1 MNYPKPCLPADY
13 LRSRGP
19 SGLESLCAD
28 FNIHAKRHP
37 VYPELVQ
44 LRYDQIASDLSNKLV
59 QDCRGLILDE
69 ANNWQV
75 VARPFSKFFNYGEP
89 EAATIDWRF
98 ATVQE
103 KLDGTLII
111 LYHFAGKWQV
121 ATIGTPDA
129 SGEVNGAGISFAE
142 LFWRTWLERCYPLPS
157 SINQNYTFMFEL
169 TGPLNR
175 VIVAHDRAN
184 IKLIGVRNKASGVEI
199 DVRYQSEYEPV
210 QRFII
215 SNFKDILG
223 SFDKMDPLE
232 QEGYVVVDAMFNRIK
247 VKHPGYVAL
256 HHLKGGFS
264 TRRVVEVVRKGEA
277 AELLASFPEWQDAFR
292 VVQASYD
299 ALIMVLQQDWEN
311 IKHLASPGAASRKI
325 FAAKAIKTSRY
336 PPAMFSLLDGK
347 APSVRDFLQEVH
359 VDKLMELMGV
369 DKINLVGC
377 Y

>member
-1 MNYPKPCLPADY
+1 MHYPKPCLPADY

-28 FNIHAKRHP
+28 FNIHVKRHP
-37 VYPELVQ
+37 AYPELVQ

-69 ANNWQV
+69 SKNWQV
-75 VARPFSKFFNYGEP
+75 VARPFSKFFNYGDP
-89 EAATIDWRF
+89 AAATIDWRF
-98 ATVQE
+98 ATVLE

-184 IKLIGVRNKASGVEI
+184 IKLIGVRGNGSGVEL
-199 DVRYQSEYEPV
+199 DVRYQAEYEPV
-210 QRFII
+210 QRF
-215 SNFKDILG
+215 SLGNFKDILS
-223 SFDKMDPLE
+223 SFNTMDPLE
-232 QEGYVVVDAMFNRIK
+232 QEGYVVVDAMFNRVK
-247 VKHPGYVAL
+247 VKHPGYLAL

-264 TRRVVEVVRKGEA
+264 TRRVVEVVRKGES

-299 ALIMVLQQDWEN
+299 ALIMVLQQDWDN
-311 IKHLASPGAASRKI
+311 IKHLGVDRKI
-325 FAAKAIKTSRY
+325 FAAKATTSSKY
-336 PPAMFSLLDGK
+336 PPAMFSMLDGK
-347 APSVRDFLQEVH
+347 VPSVRDFLQGVH
-359 VDKLMELMGV
+359 IDKLMGLMGV
-369 DKINLVGC
+369 DKVDLVGS